1 VKNPTSIQPKSF
13 LYEERGGVAIITF
26 NREERLNSLT
36 FEVYGELTDTF
47 AALGSR
53 HGVRAV
59 VITGRGRGF
68 CSGGD
73 VSDIIGELFARDMAG
88 LLEFTRMTCELIRN
102 IRALEK
108 PVIASLNGTVA
119 GAGAVIAL
127 ACDLRI
133 ASEKAKIAFL
143 FTKVGLAGADMGA
156 AFLLPRVVGLS
167 KATEML
173 YTGDF
178 VSAAD
183 ALQIGLYNRVVPPEE
198 LEAETM
204 RWAERLAAG
213 PSFALAMTK
222 AALNREMHMSLEQA
236 LEAEAEAQA
245 ICMLNP
251 DFREAYEAFTEK
263 RAPEFNR
270 SFSDEE
276 LATE

>member
-1 VKNPTSIQPKSF
+1 VTTSIDINPQSF
-13 LYEERGGVAIITF
+13 LYEERGPIALITL
-26 NREERLNSLT
+26 NRPDRLNSLT
-36 FEVYGELTDTF
+36 FEVYRELTDTL
-47 AALGSR
+47 AALRSR
-53 HGVRAV
+53 EQVSVV

-73 VSDIIGELFARDMAG
+73 VEDIIGELFKRDMNG

-102 IRALEK
+102 IRALNK

-133 ASEKAKIAFL
+133 AAQTAKVAFL
-143 FTKVGLAGADMGA
+143 FVKVGLAGADMGA
-156 AFLLPRVVGLS
+156 AFLLPRIVGLS

-178 VSAAD
+178 VSAEEAGR
-183 ALQIGLYNRVVPPEE
+183 IGLYNRVVASEE

-204 RWAERLAAG
+204 RWAEKLAAG
-213 PSFALAMTK
+213 PAFALGMTK
-222 AALNREMHMSLEQA
+222 ASLNRELDMSLEMA
-236 LEAEAEAQA
+236 LEAESAAQA

-251 DFREAYEAFTEK
+251 DFREAYRAFTEK
-263 RAPEFNR
+263 RAPQFGK
-270 SFSDEE
+270 
-276 LATE
+276 